1 MISAGGEAIRLPF
14 SVAWVERQRRSDDH
28 RARHA
33 PVRNMLRCASV
44 VELVGEDLIVG
55 TVEEAVEV
63 LRSSR

>member
-1 MISAGGEAIRLPF
+1 
-14 SVAWVERQRRSDDH
+14 
-28 RARHA
+28 
-33 PVRNMLRCASV
+33 MLRCASV